1 MSLLARAARAP
12 SGTDSSGL
20 GRRSR
25 VAGTSGRGR
34 RLVGAALAAAQHDQ
48 RVFDDLAE
56 LGLAEG
62 PLTRRLALGLLTQLP
77 RSSRPA

>member
-1 MSLLARAARAP
+1 MALLSRATRATP
-12 SGTDSSGL
+12 AQSAAAGRSGP
-20 GRRSR
+20 
-25 VAGTSGRGR
+25 SGRGR

-62 PLTRRLALGLLTQLP
+62 PLTPRIALGLLTQLQ
-77 RSSRPA
+77 RTA